1 MNDTTLTLVGNVVND
16 VVLRYTKS
24 GHAVASFRVAHG
36 TRRFDRN
43 TGGWVDSDTHFFNV
57 TMWRDFAVNA
67 YETIKKGMPVVVYG
81 KLRSREIPRTF
92 GELTVNVVV
101 HDIEAFAV
109 GPNIARGTATFT
121 KQIRAA
127 VTENDMRAVAD
138 ELMVSDE
145 ERGTGFDD
153 DDVAIDVD
161 PETGEIRPLAQIEPA
176 A

>member
-43 TGGWVDSDTHFFNV
+43 TGAWVDSDTHFFNV
-57 TMWRDFAVNA
+57 TMWREFAQNA
-67 YETIKKGMPVVVYG
+67 ADSIKKGMPVVVYG

-92 GELTVNVVV
+92 GDVTINVVV

-121 KQIRAA
+121 RQLRAA
-127 VTENDMRAVAD
+127 VTENDVRATAD
-138 ELMVSDE
+138 EIISDE

-153 DDVAIDVD
+153 EPEIEVD
-161 PETGEIRPLAQIEPA
+161 LETGEIRPLTEVAEPA